1 MRITNWKKFNESVNE
16 EFTEEM
22 AQEIIYCFSDGST
35 LSGELESL
43 VIKFDESL
51 NKENINSESH
61 FMMYEPGYDEMKGM
75 VKKLYG
81 FVQTLNLS
89 FKDDMINLYHE
100 IRKVKEKFPEVF
112 EIEDLFLTFIES
124 NNFQFYLDYMKA
136 YSDDGPMIYQIRLRS
151 QWDTIYSMSD
161 FQKLSDTVSGIVKIF
176 SHPSSRMYV
185 QQCKYYNYERQN
197 KTSVDFEIII
207 K

>member
-22 AQEIIYCFSDGST
+22 AQEIIYCFSEGSD
-35 LSGELESL
+35 LSGRIGEICRDFETSL
-43 VIKFDESL
+43 DEI
-51 NKENINSESH
+51 NISAGQE
-61 FMMYEPGYDEMKGM
+61 FGMYETGYDEMKQM

-81 FVQTLNLS
+81 LVQTESLG

-100 IRKVKEKFPEVF
+100 IRKVKEKFPEVY

-124 NNFQFYLDYMKA
+124 NNFVFHLDYTKP
-136 YSDDGPMIYQIRLRS
+136 YSSSSMIYEIRLSS
-151 QWDTIYSMSD
+151 QWNANYSMSD
-161 FQKLSDTVSGIVKIF
+161 FHKLTDTVSSIVKRF
-176 SHPSSRMYV
+176 SHPTSRMYV
-185 QQCKYYNYERQN
+185 QQCKYYYFDGRNQA
-197 KTSVDFEIII
+197 SVDFDIII

>member
-22 AQEIIYCFSDGST
+22 AQEIIYCFSEGSN
-35 LSGELESL
+35 LSEELKRL
-43 VIKFDESL
+43 VEDFDESL
-51 NKENINSESH
+51 NKENINSEEH
-61 FMMYEPGYDEMKGM
+61 FGMYETGYDEMKQM

-81 FVQTLNLS
+81 LVQTGSLG

-124 NNFQFYLDYMKA
+124 NNFQFYLDYKKP
-136 YSDDGPMIYQIRLRS
+136 YGTSSMIYEIRLRS
-151 QWDTIYSMSD
+151 QWNANYSMSD
-161 FQKLSDTVSGIVKIF
+161 FHKLTDTVSSIVKRF

-185 QQCKYYNYERQN
+185 QQCKYYYFDGRNQA
-197 KTSVDFEIII
+197 SVDFDIII

>member
-22 AQEIIYCFSDGST
+22 SQEIIYCFSEGSD
-35 LSGELESL
+35 LSGRIGEICRDFETSL
-43 VIKFDESL
+43 DEIDISAGQ
-51 NKENINSESH
+51 E
-61 FMMYEPGYDEMKGM
+61 FGMYETGYDEMKQM
-75 VKKLYG
+75 VKKLYS
-81 FVQTLNLS
+81 FVQTGNLS

-124 NNFQFYLDYMKA
+124 NNFQFYLDYKKP
-136 YSDDGPMIYQIRLRS
+136 YGTSPMIYEIRLRS
-151 QWDTIYSMSD
+151 QWNANYSMSD
-161 FQKLSDTVSGIVKIF
+161 FQKLSDTVSSIVKRF

-185 QQCKYYNYERQN
+185 QQCKYYYFDVQD
-197 KTSVDFEIII
+197 KASVDFDIII

>member
-1 MRITNWKKFNESVNE
+1 MRITNWKKFNENVNE

-35 LSGELESL
+35 LSGELERL

-75 VKKLYG
+75 VEKLYG
-81 FVQTLNLS
+81 FVQTLSLG

-100 IRKVKEKFPEVF
+100 IRKVKEKFPEVY
-112 EIEDLFLTFIES
+112 EIEDLFLTFIEG
-124 NNFQFYLDYMKA
+124 NNFQFHLDYMKA
-136 YSDDGPMIYQIRLRS
+136 YPDSPMIYQIRLRS
-151 QWDTIYSMSD
+151 KYGKLYSMKD
-161 FQKLSDTVSGIVKIF
+161 FHNLCDVVDNVVRKF
-176 SHPSSRMYV
+176 SYPE
-185 QQCKYYNYERQN
+185 CKMFTRECSYYYYEHN
-197 KTSVDFEIII
+197 NTCSMNFEIII